1 MADLAKP
8 RGHLALRGSGPASP
22 DGKPVQNNRLR
33 AKRLD
38 VRNAAAQR
46 AALMRDERGN
56 PLAAKSYSDRNVL
69 TGPATV
75 PHQLGDPTKTT
86 SYASMCPILC
96 FKGGL

>member
-38 VRNAAAQR
+38 VRNAAPS
-46 AALMRDERGN
+46 ALPSCVMNGAIRL
-56 PLAAKSYSDRNVL
+56 PAKSYSDRNVL

-86 SYASMCPILC
+86 SYASMCPILF

>member
-56 PLAAKSYSDRNVL
+56 PLARQIVLGQERPHRPGYS
-69 TGPATV
+69 A
-75 PHQLGDPTKTT
+75 HQLGDPTKTT
-86 SYASMCPILC
+86 SYASMCPILF